1 MTSRILIIRGF
12 ANSASR
18 LAASATPPTT
28 LTKLLQGIQD
38 AIFQNEIQDGKIL
51 ISTAEAGGAV
61 TFAIPQGQ
69 TPTDILALVQET
81 LDWCNQYTDPDN
93 PPLTARRI
101 KRLRASFAKAT
112 I

>member
-1 MTSRILIIRGF
+1 MTSRILIIRAF

-18 LAASATPPTT
+18 LAVAANPPST
-28 LTKLLQGIQD
+28 LTKFLQAMQD

-51 ISTAEAGGAV
+51 ISTSEAGGAV
-61 TFAIPQGQ
+61 AFQIPQGQ
-69 TPTDILALVQET
+69 TPTDVLALVQEA
-81 LDWCNQYTDPDN
+81 LDWCNQYPDPDH